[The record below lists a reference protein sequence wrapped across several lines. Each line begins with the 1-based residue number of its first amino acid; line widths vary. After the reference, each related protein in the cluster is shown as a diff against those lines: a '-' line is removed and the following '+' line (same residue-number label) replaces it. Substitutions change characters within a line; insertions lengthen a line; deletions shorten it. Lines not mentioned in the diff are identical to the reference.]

1 MFKRRDRLPIWQVVL
16 RALWP
21 RGGWGRAALYVK
33 HRVRRLPDTP
43 RKISRGIMV
52 GVFTTFTPF
61 YGLHFLVAAIL
72 AWVVRGNIMAALLAT
87 FFGNPLTY
95 VPIGVVSM
103 NLGHWMLGTN
113 INAEVDEN
121 IFDKFFGAGEDL
133 LWNAWYWLIGEPVNW
148 RATELFWH
156 DVFYPWLVGG
166 LLPGIVT
173 GIAAYTISLPL
184 IEAYQRRRRGALKKK
199 LEEIRRKAALR
210 AAEKA
215 ATKAERAARKHPLP
229 PEDGPV

>member
-1 MFKRRDRLPIWQVVL
+1 MFKRRDRLPIGRAIWQAV
-16 RALWP
+16 WP
-21 RGGWGRAALYVK
+21 RGGWARAALYVK

-61 YGLHFLVAAIL
+61 YGLHFFVAAGL
-72 AWVVRGNIMAALLAT
+72 AFVMRGNVMAALLGT

-95 VPIGVVSM
+95 VPIAVVSL

-113 INAEVDEN
+113 MRGNVDEN
-121 IFDKFFGAGEDL
+121 IFGKFFGAGEDL
-133 LWNAWYWLIGEPVNW
+133 FWNSWYALTGVPVDW
-148 RATELFWH
+148 TATAVFWN
-156 DVFYPWLVGG
+156 DVFLPWLVGG
-166 LLPGIVT
+166 IVPGIFT

-184 IEAYQRRRRGALKKK
+184 IEAYQRRRRGRIKKK
-199 LEEIRRKAALR
+199 LDEIRRKAAAR

-215 ATKAERAARKHPLP
+215 DSKASARAGTGETKN
-229 PEDGPV
+229 G